1 MLMKLFKRVF
11 SVFHSYFGGIKI
23 HSIEILVEFDE
34 LRSSNFTTTKFENL
48 QLIFDD
54 TSKESKFKI
63 SEIPNSKS
71 YDTLRTFIAQNRV
84 LTGSPL

>member
-23 HSIEILVEFDE
+23 HSIEILVEFEE
-34 LRSSNFTTTKFENL
+34 LKSSNFTTTKFENL

-71 YDTLRTFIAQNRV
+71 YDTLRTFMAQNRV